1 MSDTVPPIDPHADPH
16 IGPPVLL
23 LYVTAP
29 DIDAAEALGD
39 ALIEARLAACVNI
52 LPGVRARYR
61 WEGKIETAQECVMIV
76 KTTKANAGAA
86 RDLIV
91 ERHPYET
98 PAVLALPTDAAH
110 SNAAFAQWIREE
122 TDSD

>member
-1 MSDTVPPIDPHADPH
+1 MTDPVPSADPPT
-16 IGPPVLL
+16 GPSVGPAVLL

-29 DIDAAEALGD
+29 DMDAAEALGD

-61 WEGKIETAQECVMIV
+61 WEGQIETAEECVMIV
-76 KTTKANAGAA
+76 KTTNANAGAA

-98 PAVLALPTDAAH
+98 PAVLALPTDAAQ
-110 SNAAFAQWIREE
+110 SNAAFAQWVREE